1 MTLFKAAIA
10 FCGLILA
17 TAMQPALAQDAPMT
31 IAGTTTVNAEQV
43 IDLVTKKSNL
53 VILDN
58 RKPEDFAAG
67 HIEGAIRL
75 IDTDVTP
82 DSLAKAVKTRE
93 TPVLFYCNGLKC
105 GRAAKAAAVAVQQ
118 GYKDVYYYA
127 LGLEE
132 WSKKGLPLVK

>member
-1 MTLFKAAIA
+1 MRSFLGVLIAA
-10 FCGLILA
+10 LA
-17 TAMQPALAQDAPMT
+17 VLGVASAQAQDAPMT
-31 IAGTTTVNAEQV
+31 ITGTKTVNADQIIE
-43 IDLVTKKSNL
+43 LVTKKADL

-67 HIEGAIRL
+67 HIEGAVRL
-75 IDTDVTP
+75 IDTDVTAE
-82 DSLAKAVKTRE
+82 SLAKAIKSKD

-105 GRAAKAAAVAVQQ
+105 GRAAKAAQKAVEA

>member
-1 MTLFKAAIA
+1 MRSLAMALVGALAIFGVA
-10 FCGLILA
+10 SA
-17 TAMQPALAQDAPMT
+17 QAQDAPLT
-31 IAGTTTVNAEQV
+31 IAGTKTVNADQV

-58 RKPEDFAAG
+58 RKPEDFSAG
-67 HIEGAIRL
+67 HIEGAVRL
-75 IDTDVTP
+75 IDTDVTV
-82 DSLAKAVKTRE
+82 DSLAKAIKTKD

-105 GRAAKAAAVAVQQ
+105 GRAAKAAQKAVES
-118 GYKDVYYYA
+118 GYTEIYYYA